1 MEAGRDLLVL
11 YNRIVKLEKKYR
23 QLAEKMPAAEVGA
36 ETKRNVLSMIAEAG
50 EMMLGESLLTRK
62 KLIQVISLDHQNVDA
77 YMMLG
82 ELYLRQSDFAHAREV
97 FEFALKLS
105 PENPIVYLDLGE
117 VFRNLGEKHEAVRCL
132 RKAHELEP
140 NNPKFLDALLAMAV
154 EAQDRF
160 LAERTLKRLQ
170 EANPGNQKLE
180 EYAKQVEVL
189 KQDKPEERASS

>member
-1 MEAGRDLLVL
+1 SKPGGVPCL
-11 YNRIVKLEKKYR
+11 
-23 QLAEKMPAAEVGA
+23 P
-36 ETKRNVLSMIAEAG
+36 
-50 EMMLGESLLTRK
+50 
-62 KLIQVISLDHQNVDA
+62 
-77 YMMLG
+77 
-82 ELYLRQSDFAHAREV
+82 
-97 FEFALKLS
+97 
-105 PENPIVYLDLGE
+105 GE